1 MFGTRRVVGKP
12 FWRCLCAA
20 GDTYPPILF
29 FDGWGVQRYNP
40 DNEAL
45 LRHIR
50 LPVRQTTSCAFGGE
64 NLDELY
70 VTSAVYGMDD
80 EALQGQPMAGSLIK
94 IDPGVRGVPAFS
106 YGG

>member
-1 MFGTRRVVGKP
+1 M
-12 FWRCLCAA
+12 
-20 GDTYPPILF
+20 
-29 FDGWGVQRYNP
+29 QRYNP
-40 DNEAL
+40 DNGAL

-80 EALQGQPMAGSLIK
+80 EALQGQPMAGSPIK
-94 IDPGVRGVPAFS
+94 IDLGVRGVPAFS